1 MDATN
6 NARDTTD
13 CDMRSLESP
22 AVKAVQEQQKMI
34 EELKKEIDPPPFGVP
49 RCELGF
55 YLRYAFGTPGSVHAW
70 GAGGR

>member
-6 NARDTTD
+6 DARDTTD

-34 EELKKEIDPPPFGVP
+34 EELKKEITA
-49 RCELGF
+49 LK
-55 YLRYAFGTPGSVHAW
+55 S
-70 GAGGR
+70 GAQ